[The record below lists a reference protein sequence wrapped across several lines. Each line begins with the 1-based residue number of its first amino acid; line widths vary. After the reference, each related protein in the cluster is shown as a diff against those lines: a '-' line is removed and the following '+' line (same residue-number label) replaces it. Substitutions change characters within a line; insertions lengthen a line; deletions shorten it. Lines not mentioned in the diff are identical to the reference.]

1 MPEPQAA
8 PNYPSHWAWRLYAP
22 VAMVLGLGTLA
33 VLCLAWTPFALVAQW
48 VFPANRTLRVGRMA
62 IHRVFN
68 IYTRFLTLF
77 CGCRFDVKDVE
88 ALAAYPG
95 SMVVVANHPSL
106 LDAVLITSRL
116 PNAVCIMKGS
126 LVRNVLLGA
135 GSRMAGYIV
144 NDSALTVVRRG
155 VDALK
160 ASPTKLVIFPEGS
173 RTRTPPVDTCQS
185 TAGVIAARAG
195 VPVAVLTISMSSP
208 YLGKQF
214 PLLRPPQLPLRVQIK
229 QIDQRTIDKA
239 SAQRFGDD
247 IAGIF
252 AQALQ
257 QANSNEGTDTASTAV
272 DEHTPTSVT

>member
-1 MPEPQAA
+1 
-8 PNYPSHWAWRLYAP
+8 
-22 VAMVLGLGTLA
+22 MVLGLGFLA
-33 VLCLAWTPFALVAQW
+33 LLCLSWTPIALVGQRLL
-48 VFPANRTLRVGRMA
+48 PRSRSLRIGRQA
-62 IHRVFN
+62 IHRVFYL
-68 IYTRFLTLF
+68 YTRFLERF
-77 CGCRFDVKDVE
+77 CGCHFQLSDVE

-106 LDAVLITSRL
+106 LDAVLLTSRL

-135 GSRMAGYIV
+135 GSRMAGYIS

-155 VDALK
+155 VEALSS
-160 ASPTKLVIFPEGS
+160 SPTKLVIFPEGS
-173 RTRTPPVDTCQS
+173 RTRTPPVDACQS

-214 PLLRPPQLPLRVQIK
+214 PLLRPPQLPLHVQIK
-229 QIDQRTIDKA
+229 RVDQFTVSKNAAHD
-239 SAQRFGDD
+239 FGDD

-252 AQALQ
+252 SHALQ
-257 QANSNEGTDTASTAV
+257 QGEAAQAPASACNTV
-272 DEHTPTSVT
+272 DGPSPTSAI